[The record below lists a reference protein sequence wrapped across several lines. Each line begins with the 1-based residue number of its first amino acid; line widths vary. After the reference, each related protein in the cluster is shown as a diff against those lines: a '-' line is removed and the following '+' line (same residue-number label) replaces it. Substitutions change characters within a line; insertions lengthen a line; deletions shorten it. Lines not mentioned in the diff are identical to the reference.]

1 MKAQRDACLHG
12 GRLTATPDGELVCGC
27 GVVVEER
34 MPDAGPAELPA
45 RVSLYHRV
53 EIGGSQTDARRAVG
67 RRVHTHTP
75 VSSEFSNICCKLG
88 MPEFARL
95 EAWSAYHKLRSRTT
109 YTRAKCAMYAVYGAC
124 RTADFPVS
132 EASIR
137 EAVLSVLCVRRAPT
151 MLGVISELHQDA
163 EALGLDTGG
172 HSPWFYLN
180 LEISSAQGFFTD
192 DGDFDRFRAAVMRV
206 YQSLRGTHR
215 SRARQA
221 VQFAL
226 DSMAVAQ

>member
-1 MKAQRDACLHG
+1 MAEPCAHQS
-12 GRLTATPDGELVCGC
+12 RLTRTPDGELVCRC
-27 GVVVEER
+27 GVVVCER
-34 MPDAGPAELPA
+34 LPDEGPAELPA

-53 EIGGSQTDARRAVG
+53 ELGGSQTDAKRAVG
-67 RRVHTHTP
+67 RRVHTHAQ

-95 EAWSAYHKLRSRTT
+95 RAWSAYHKLRSRTA

-124 RTADFPVS
+124 RAADFPVS
-132 EASIR
+132 EERVR

-151 MLGVISELHQDA
+151 MLGVISELHEDA
-163 EALGLDTGG
+163 EALGLDSGG

-180 LEISSAQGFFTD
+180 LEISSAQGFFSD
-192 DGDFDRFRAAVMRV
+192 DGDFDRFRAAVMRL

-215 SRARQA
+215 SRARRA

-226 DSMAVAQ
+226 DSMAVIQ

>member
-1 MKAQRDACLHG
+1 MKAQRGACPHDG
-12 GRLTATPDGELVCGC
+12 HLTATLDGELVCEC
-27 GVVVEER
+27 GVVVREKI
-34 MPDAGPAELPA
+34 PDEGPAELPA
-45 RVSLYHRV
+45 RISLYHRV

-67 RRVHTHTP
+67 RRVHTHSP

-88 MPEFARL
+88 MPEFVRL

-124 RTADFPVS
+124 RAADFPVT
-132 EASIR
+132 EERVR
-137 EAVLSVLCVRRAPT
+137 EAVLSVLCVRNAPT

-163 EALGLDTGG
+163 EALGLDAGG

-180 LEISSAQGFFTD
+180 LEISAAQGFFMD
-192 DGDFDRFRAAVMRV
+192 DGDFDRFRAAVMRM
-206 YQSLRGTHR
+206 YQSLRGNHK
-215 SRARQA
+215 SRAKQA

-226 DSMAVAQ
+226 DSMAVIQ